1 METAQRAILDSLPPP
16 RRRSRLDP
24 YATLIWALR
33 ARGRS
38 YRDIVTILR
47 ERCDVCVA
55 THTLYHFV
63 QRIQQNARPR
73 SIRRPAAPATRP
85 PKLSPSPLPGTP
97 EEESAVWA
105 RIAAVKQR
113 APTTVGEPKVFTY
126 DENEPLRLITPVPPK
141 RRGER

>member
-1 METAQRAILDSLPPP
+1 MDKAHCAILDSLPPP
-16 RRRSRLDP
+16 RQRTKLDP
-24 YATLIWALR
+24 YAALIRTLR

-47 ERCDVCVA
+47 ERCGVCVA

-63 QRIQQNARPR
+63 QRIQHNARPR
-73 SIRRPAAPATRP
+73 STGRPAAPATRSLL
-85 PKLSPSPLPGTP
+85 KASPSQRPSSP
-97 EEESAVWA
+97 EEESAVRA

-126 DENEPLRLITPVPPK
+126 DETEPLQLITPVPPQKK
-141 RRGER
+141 R